1 MPTAF
6 KEGVCL
12 PRRICYGQR
21 SGIVLKRQIII
32 LMTKSFS
39 TVCNFGLI
47 STRVNPG
54 GVCRPPPPPIL
65 PIMAYTG
72 RVRPKGVSFSGFRFK
87 EGRGFH
93 WLKNMNK

>member
-21 SGIVLKRQIII
+21 SDIVLKRQIII

-47 STRVNPG
+47 STLVNPG
-54 GVCRPPPPPIL
+54 GVCRAPPGIL
-65 PIMAYTG
+65 PRMAYTG
-72 RVRPKGVSFSGFRFK
+72 RLPPKGVSFQALGI
-87 EGRGFH
+87 
-93 WLKNMNK
+93 